1 MKWQLPRNSLFMIL
15 ARSPWW
21 ISALI
26 AVGSFAALRLLI
38 PQGMALFAA
47 IPFAAISIYAAVQ
60 QLRRPGP
67 KRVAATLE
75 RARGLSGESFLSSL
89 EEGFRREG
97 YVVTRMEG
105 GIDLVLRRD
114 GLLTL
119 VACRRWKAMRTGIE
133 PLREFEA
140 ATRKHGAAG
149 RMYIAA
155 GEVTENARVFAAER
169 NIRLVQEEELAR
181 LLR

>member
-15 ARSPWW
+15 SRSPWW

-26 AVGSFAALRLLI
+26 AVGAFAALRLLI

-47 IPFAAISIYAAVQ
+47 IPFAVISIYAAVQ

-140 ATRKHGAAG
+140 ARVSTG
-149 RMYIAA
+149 RPGGCMSPQ
-155 GEVTENARVFAAER
+155 AR
-169 NIRLVQEEELAR
+169 
-181 LLR
+181 